1 MSARVLDGKAIAAEL
16 RAEVAAGV
24 QQSIGRGITPGLA
37 VVLVGSDPA
46 SEIYVRS
53 KGKACIEAGMHSETI
68 KLPAEVAEAELLAV
82 IDRLNA
88 DPAIHGIL
96 CQMPLPKHLDPDL
109 VIRRIDPAKDVDG
122 FHPVNVG
129 KLVLGDPTGFVPCT
143 PAGVVEILVRSG
155 IATAGAEAVVVGR
168 STIVGRPMAN
178 LLMRSGRGGDATVT
192 VAHSRTRNLVEVCR
206 RADILVAA
214 VGRAEFI
221 GRDAIKPGA
230 TVIDVGINRVVDPS
244 RSTGYRVTGDVDPA
258 AAAELASA
266 YTPVPG
272 GVGPMTIAM
281 LLRNTLTSAERLVAG

>member
-1 MSARVLDGKAIAAEL
+1 MTAKVLDGKSIAAEI
-16 RAEVAAGV
+16 RAEVAGGV
-24 QQSIGRGITPGLA
+24 GELIGRGITPGLA
-37 VVLVGSDPA
+37 VVLVGEDPA

-53 KGKACIEAGMHSETI
+53 KGKACIEAGMRSETV
-68 KLPAEVAEAELLAV
+68 KLPADITEDRLLAV

-88 DPAIHGIL
+88 DPGIHGIL
-96 CQMPLPKHLDPDL
+96 CQMPLPAHLDPDI

-129 KLVLGDPTGFVPCT
+129 RLVLGDPAGFVPCT
-143 PAGVVEILVRSG
+143 PAGVIEILSRSG
-155 IATAGAEAVVVGR
+155 IETAGAEAVVVGR

-192 VAHSRTRNLVEVCR
+192 VAHSRTRNLAEVCR
-206 RADILVAA
+206 RADILVVA

-221 GRDAIKPGA
+221 GREAIRPGA
-230 TVIDVGINRVVDPS
+230 TVIDVGINRVADSSRPS
-244 RSTGYRVTGDVDPA
+244 GYRVTGDVDPV
-258 AAAELASA
+258 AAAEIAGA

-281 LLRNTLTSAERLVAG
+281 LLRNTLTSAERLAAG